1 MTPRALTTR
10 ALPFAI
16 AMILA
21 VACGKAGNV
30 KYADRY
36 GFLPE
41 NDAKTNSEALQ
52 SCLDGGGKIRVR
64 KPGVYQVSRTLLL
77 DADTDL
83 AFAEGV
89 VLSKAAEPDGT
100 QARHVFINRG
110 AYSREYDEN
119 ISISGLNLRCN
130 GLDSRSAA
138 DVTDA
143 QTASPAGTQA
153 STGITQST
161 QPTAPKLDAPLIVG
175 LSCQLA
181 FFYVKN
187 LNINN
192 FTLLDLPPHDF
203 AIQICTFENATVE
216 NVHIEGMKDA
226 VHFGPGRNFTVRH
239 GIFKTYD
246 DPIALNAHDY
256 TTSNPELGWIEN
268 GLIEDCTD
276 LDDPE
281 NGTTGFFA
289 RILAGGWRDWEEGM
303 DIQSSGDAVVSNG
316 RIYRSNGPKVKV
328 NYVSTVRPD
337 HGEGTLTYPDGI
349 TWTMS
354 QDKGICHSCGVRN
367 VVFRDIRLQKKR
379 HVALCLHFDHD
390 QYSRSYY
397 PYAEI
402 PVQSNIVFENLS
414 VENEIP
420 ALIQSRTPVDSIILR
435 NSRIGSSEIRLLQ
448 AIDAP
453 GMAYDTTLVR
463 LENVECDDPETIVRS
478 PGRPYKVVGH
488 TK

>member
-1 MTPRALTTR
+1 MRITR
-10 ALPFAI
+10 LIILF
-16 AMILA
+16 LA
-21 VACGKAGNV
+21 VAAACEPV

-41 NDAKTNSEALQ
+41 NDAPANSDALQ
-52 SCLDGGGKIRVR
+52 KCLEGGGKIRVR
-64 KPGVYQVSRTLLL
+64 KAGVYSISKTLFL
-77 DADTDL
+77 DSNTDL
-83 AFAEGV
+83 TFKEGV
-89 VLSKAAEPDGT
+89 VLSKALGPDSLG
-100 QARHVFINRG
+100 ARFVFINRG
-110 AYSREYDEN
+110 AFTREYDEN
-119 ISISGLNLRCN
+119 IRISGLNLRCN
-130 GLDSRSAA
+130 GLDSRS
-138 DVTDA
+138 
-143 QTASPAGTQA
+143 GN
-153 STGITQST
+153 
-161 QPTAPKLDAPLIVG
+161 KLDVPTIVG
-175 LSCQLA
+175 LSCQVA
-181 FFYVKN
+181 FFYIKN
-187 LNINN
+187 LNINH
-192 FTLLDLPPHDF
+192 FTLLDLTPRDF

-226 VHFGPGRNFTVRH
+226 VHFGPGRGFVVRH

-256 TTSNPELGWIEN
+256 TTSNPELGWIED
-268 GLIEDCTD
+268 GIIEDCID

-303 DIQSSGDAVVSNG
+303 DIQSSGDAVVSEG

-328 NYVSTVRPD
+328 NYTSTFRPN
-337 HGEGTLTYPDGI
+337 HEEGTVTYPDGI

-354 QDKGICHSCGVRN
+354 QNRNICHSCGVRN

-379 HVALCLHFDHD
+379 NVALCLHFDHD

-402 PVQSNIVFENLS
+402 PVQSNIVFERVS

-420 ALIQSRTPVDSIILR
+420 VLIQSRTPVDSIILR
-435 NSRIGSSEIRLLQ
+435 DSRIGSSEIRLLL

-453 GMAYDTTLVR
+453 GMQYDTTLVR
-463 LENVECDDPETIVRS
+463 LERVECDNPDSIVRS
-478 PGRPYKVVGH
+478 PARPFKVL
-488 TK
+488 

>member
-1 MTPRALTTR
+1 MRYFRLILLTLVT
-10 ALPFAI
+10 L
-16 AMILA
+16 
-21 VACGKAGNV
+21 VACEPV

-36 GFLPE
+36 GFLPD
-41 NDAKTNSEALQ
+41 NDAQANSEALQ
-52 SCLDGGGKIRVR
+52 KCLDGGGRIRVR
-64 KPGVYQVSRTLLL
+64 KPGTYSICKTLVL
-77 DADTDL
+77 DPDTDL
-83 AFAEGV
+83 SFKEGV
-89 VLSKAAEPDGT
+89 VLSKAIGPDGKG
-100 QARHVFINRG
+100 ARYAFINRG
-110 AYSREYDEN
+110 AFAREYDEN
-119 ISISGLNLRCN
+119 ISINGLHLQCT
-130 GLDSRSAA
+130 GLDSRSG
-138 DVTDA
+138 
-143 QTASPAGTQA
+143 QE
-153 STGITQST
+153 
-161 QPTAPKLDAPLIVG
+161 LDLPVIVG
-175 LSCQLA
+175 LSCQVA
-181 FFYVKN
+181 FFYIKN
-187 LNINN
+187 LAIND

-226 VHFGPGRNFTVRH
+226 VHFGPGRGFAVRH

-256 TTSNPELGWIEN
+256 TTSNPELGWIED
-268 GLIEDCTD
+268 GVIEDCTD

-303 DIQSSGDAVVSNG
+303 DIQSSGDAVVSEG

-328 NYVSTVRPD
+328 NYTSMFRPN
-337 HGEGTLTYPDGI
+337 HEEGTVTYPDGI

-354 QDKGICHSCGVRN
+354 QNRNICHSCGVRN
-367 VVFRDIRLQKKR
+367 VVFRDIRLKKKR

-402 PVQSNIVFENLS
+402 PVQSNIVFERVY

-420 ALIQSRTPVDSIILR
+420 VLIQSRTPVDSIILR
-435 NSRIGSSEIRLLQ
+435 NSRIGNSEIRLLQ

-453 GMAYDTTLVR
+453 GMQYDTTLVR
-463 LENVECDDPETIVRS
+463 LERIECDNPDSIVIS
-478 PGRPYKVVGH
+478 PGRPFRISSYICPEN
-488 TK
+488 